1 MEGLHVEYCRCAASR
16 PETRRFCMHHLPMG
30 TVTLLF
36 TDMEGSTR
44 LLQQVGKRYPD
55 LLAQCRQ
62 LLRTMFQQWNGYE
75 VDTQGDSFFVAFAR
89 ATDAV
94 AAAVDA
100 QRALASHCWPE
111 GIAVR

>member
-1 MEGLHVEYCRCAASR
+1 
-16 PETRRFCMHHLPMG
+16 MHHLPMG

-44 LLQQVGKRYPD
+44 LLQQVGEGYSRV
-55 LLAQCRQ
+55 LSECQH
-62 LLRTMFQQWNGYE
+62 LLRASFHQWHGHE

-94 AAAVDA
+94 SAVVDV
-100 QRALASHCWPE
+100 QRALAAHTWPE
-111 GIAVR
+111 GVTVRVRMGVHTGEPTLSGENYVG